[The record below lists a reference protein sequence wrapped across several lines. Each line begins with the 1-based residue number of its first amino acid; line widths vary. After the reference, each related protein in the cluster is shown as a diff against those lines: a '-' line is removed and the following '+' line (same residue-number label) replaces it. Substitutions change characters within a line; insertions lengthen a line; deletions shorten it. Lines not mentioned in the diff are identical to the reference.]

1 MFRGLL
7 HSALFF
13 LAILTILTTE
23 AAVGICSLP
32 PSPALAPPR
41 PVIDHY
47 FAGSVA
53 GSLPFIENLADPEVH
68 AWMHAA
74 QDDYTR
80 RVLASIPGRAKLF
93 AHIKLLDESEPAE
106 ILADNQPSR

>member
-1 MFRGLL
+1 MHRVSFLVAVFGERAMFRGLL

-13 LAILTILTTE
+13 LAILTILTTG

-47 FAGSVA
+47 FAMSVA
-53 GSLPFIENLADPEVH
+53 DPYYYMENLADPEVH
-68 AWMHAA
+68 AWMHA
-74 QDDYTR
+74 QNDYTG
-80 RVLASIPGRAKLF
+80 RVLASIPGREA
-93 AHIKLLDESEPAE
+93 PRP
-106 ILADNQPSR
+106 NQVAR